1 MDITEENMTLKEM
14 LEKIAE
20 LDYSQ
25 SQLRD
30 LNAEMRRWLDVADD
44 DMAVLRSENATLRK
58 QVKTL
63 EKIISEAQ
71 QVEAEPCKSLL
82 ADNLDVKRRSEKK
95 IQKLEKESTTM
106 KEQNKK
112 LSAELKRLQQE
123 RDRDKIS
130 LSKLRAALQTL
141 KCEMEEAQLGLQHRD
156 EVIHQKNLQLK
167 HLQET
172 EEECSNIIKD
182 LRLTNQEL
190 RKQLE
195 DRLDEAS
202 FATLNDLMR
211 EREGSLSPPL
221 SFAEEMKLL
230 ASSAEVKTNMS
241 DSTDLRHEETVPE
254 ELLKPQCLTVD
265 LQTKRCAGILERAG
279 LFMLLIFILTVLA
292 LVASGSCAGNLF
304 SINTLWSGARLML
317 QPYCSVH
324 YGALPPI

>member
-141 KCEMEEAQLGLQHRD
+141 K
-156 EVIHQKNLQLK
+156 KNLQLK